1 MAKVNFNLKDPNAE
15 TSLIILRYYLPTGR
29 LVRSTGIT
37 IPTLYWNSKEQ
48 VIRKSEAFPE
58 GLDLQF
64 RLHQIE
70 VAVKK
75 VERNFPDASLF
86 AFRKALDEELKSDVQ
101 ANALVLSYLESFI
114 QSRTKDRQYRPES
127 IKVYK
132 TLRKHFR
139 NFVGKRPVEFQ
150 DLDYD
155 LLNGFVNDLRNN
167 TTRVKEGYSDNHIHK
182 ILSTLRTVIHEAQ
195 ANGININPAYQRVKV
210 GKKDADNI
218 YLSNDEISAM
228 YQLELTGPLEET
240 RDLFVI
246 GCYTGL
252 RYSDYSRLTPDNL
265 IKLPN
270 GKDAFRIIVFKTH
283 QKVVIPLHPV
293 VMEILEKYQY
303 QLPQGSVNQ
312 VMNRHLKEIA
322 LMAGLTS
329 NYQKRIFRA
338 NRAEIVTKQRW
349 ELVCTHT
356 ARRSFASNAYKAKI
370 PIPSIMKITGHKKTE
385 TFMKYISLT
394 EQEHAELMSENAFF
408 N

>member
-37 IPTLYWNSKEQ
+37 IPTIYWNSREQ

-58 GLDLQF
+58 GPDLQF

-75 VERNFPDASLF
+75 VERSHFPDASLF

-101 ANALVLSYLESFI
+101 ANALVLPYLESFI

-155 LLNGFVNDLRNN
+155 LLNGFVNYLRNN

-228 YQLELTGPLEET
+228 YQLDLTGPLEET

-293 VMEILEKYQY
+293 VIEILEKYQY
-303 QLPQGSVNQ
+303 ELPQGSVNQ
-312 VMNRHLKEIA
+312 VMNQHLKEIA

-338 NRAEIVTKQRW
+338 NRDYYLK
-349 ELVCTHT
+349 L
-356 ARRSFASNAYKAKI
+356 
-370 PIPSIMKITGHKKTE
+370 
-385 TFMKYISLT
+385 
-394 EQEHAELMSENAFF
+394 
-408 N
+408 